1 MLSRLKCR
9 SASTF
14 SPDLSPRVLNSL
26 TSGLNPDLYPQVLW
40 GAEARIPQCP
50 ATTHLQRS
58 WMLQRNLKKRAPK
71 SSKALPR
78 PTGHCRSMAVI
89 FLTLFLTFFFA
100 GAATGFQDP
109 QDEHSIRGQQGLLK
123 SSKDWKHAS
132 CRGIL
137 RSVQSH

>member
-26 TSGLNPDLYPQVLW
+26 TSGLNPDLYLQVLW

-71 SSKALPR
+71 SSKALPH

-89 FLTLFLTFFFA
+89 FLTLFLTFFLP
-100 GAATGFQDP
+100 GLP
-109 QDEHSIRGQQGLLK
+109 QVFKTLKMNTQSEGQQGLLK